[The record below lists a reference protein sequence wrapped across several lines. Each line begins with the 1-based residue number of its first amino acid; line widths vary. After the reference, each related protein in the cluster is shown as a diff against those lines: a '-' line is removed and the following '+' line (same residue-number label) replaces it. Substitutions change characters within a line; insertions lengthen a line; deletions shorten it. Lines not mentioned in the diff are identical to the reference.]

1 VIVDLLLISI
11 LKAFQQLLRI
21 MPERVQ
27 SATGV
32 FMGRLAWLFL
42 ADRRSVAYSNVSRVF
57 PNCTEGEKKGIVKR
71 SFEKLGINFI
81 ESLVLPFLPRE
92 EYETRF
98 TIENG
103 ESVEDI
109 VRQNKGII
117 TLVFHYAN
125 WEIMGVMSFFLHRD
139 VVALAKPLKKHVR
152 LNEFLNSLR
161 RATGLTVIPNAGTG
175 KDVIRYL
182 RQNWVIALLADQRE
196 KRSTGVNVEL
206 FGEKV
211 PTTKGIAIIGMKTG
225 APVIPVYSVR
235 EGFLRYRVV
244 FSPPL
249 VMERNGNIDEL
260 IYKNTRKINMFLESI
275 ILKAPDEWFWVH
287 RRWGRRERPRTTT

>member
-1 VIVDLLLISI
+1 MIADLLLISI
-11 LKAFQQLLRI
+11 LKVLQQILRI
-21 MPERVQ
+21 MPEGVQ

-32 FMGRLAWLFL
+32 ALGRLAWLIL
-42 ADRRSVAYSNVSRVF
+42 ADRRAVAFSNVSRVF
-57 PNCTEGEKKGIVKR
+57 PQFTEEERKGIVKR
-71 SFEKLGINFI
+71 CFQKLGINFI
-81 ESLVLPFLPRE
+81 ESLVLPYLPRE

-98 TIENG
+98 TIENK
-103 ESVEDI
+103 ELVEEI
-109 VRQNKGII
+109 VRQDKGII

-139 VVALAKPLKKHVR
+139 VVALARPLKKHVR
-152 LNEFLNSLR
+152 LNEFLNNLR
-161 RATGLTVIPNAGTG
+161 RATGLTIIPNAGTG
-175 KDVIRYL
+175 RDVIRYL

-196 KRSTGVNVEL
+196 KRSTGINVEL

-211 PTTKGIAIIGMKTG
+211 PTTRGIATIGMKTG

-249 VMERNGNIDEL
+249 VMERKGNIEEL
-260 IYKNTRKINMFLESI
+260 VYKNTRKINMFLESI

-287 RRWGRRERPRTTT
+287 RRWGRRQRSKHKA